1 MALPGPG
8 PALSLDNIGIEFND
22 TRPHSI
28 NEFYRGGTLVGNYP
42 ANAGVP
48 TADQIAIGNFYN
60 ANNRNII
67 NVTITGSTANYN
79 AFANRQPTYF
89 AGKTDLT
96 FTINPGVV
104 ISSGSTA
111 AAFTVPSEFNA
122 GDTVRIVNNG
132 TIIGRGGNG
141 AQGGNAFPGG
151 LENGQTGGG
160 GSTALSIG
168 RPTTITNNG
177 NLWGGGG
184 GGGGGGA
191 ALVNSSFVAGN
202 GSYTFP
208 SFTNGGCS
216 GGGGGGGGR
225 GIANGG
231 FQGQAFGPFNAAPG
245 APGGGSDVNNAGG
258 GGAGGS
264 TSGAGGW
271 SRGGDGGAGG
281 GAGAG
286 GAGGGNTISS
296 NFFAA
301 GGGGGGAGAYL
312 NGNPLVTWTAFGSR
326 LGNVS

>member
-1 MALPGPG
+1 M
-8 PALSLDNIGIEFND
+8 DNIGVEFGD
-22 TRPHSI
+22 TRPHAL
-28 NEFYRGGTLVGNYP
+28 NEFYRGGALVGNYP

-48 TADQIAIGNFYN
+48 TSNQIAIGNFYN

-67 NVTITGSTANYN
+67 NVTIASSTANYN
-79 AFANRQPTYF
+79 AWDNRSPTYF
-89 AGKTDLT
+89 AGKTDIT
-96 FTINPGVV
+96 YTINPGVL

-111 AAFTVPSEFNA
+111 AAFTVPADFNA

-132 TIIGRGGNG
+132 SILGRGGNG

-151 LENGQTGGG
+151 QENGQTGGG
-160 GSTALSIG
+160 GSTALQVS
-168 RPTTITNNG
+168 RPTTVTNNG
-177 NLWGGGG
+177 NIWGGGG
-184 GGGGGGA
+184 GGGGGAGA
-191 ALVNSSFVAGN
+191 RVNSSFVAGN

-225 GIANGG
+225 GTASGG
-231 FQGQAFGPFNAAPG
+231 GAGTAFGPFNAAPG
-245 APGGGSDVNNAGG
+245 GNGGNSDVNNAGG

-281 GAGAG
+281 GVGAN
-286 GAGGGNTISS
+286 GAGGGNSVST

-301 GGGGGGAGAYL
+301 GGGAGGAGNYIT
-312 NGNPLVTWTAFGSR
+312 GNPFVTWPAFGTR
-326 LGNVS
+326 AGNVG